1 MKDDQQEGVRC
12 IMSTLTK
19 QERSKKIGDIVEK
32 VTQMYMNIHQMSL
45 LNLIMRQRH

>member
-32 VTQMYMNIHQMSL
+32 VTQMSDEQLGNVHEYT
-45 LNLIMRQRH
+45 

>member
-1 MKDDQQEGVRC
+1 
-12 IMSTLTK
+12 MSTLTK

-32 VTQMYMNIHQMSL
+32 VTQMSDGSLEMYMNIHQMSL